1 MTLDDENLPDASS
14 RKGKLYRLYRLV
26 VLSFG
31 LLCVL
36 QASVN
41 ISLRL
46 TLYRK
51 SLDIEARFKALTEE
65 RDELKTKLVD
75 IVKANYSQQGWIY
88 FSGSFYYISSITK
101 TWQESRDDC
110 LQRGADLMIINS
122 KEEQSFTRQL
132 KDDLW
137 IGLTDTETEG
147 TWKWVDG
154 TPLKTSYWLDGEP
167 NSFEQAEEDCGESLG
182 IHGEQQHTGLSAK
195 SPTVQSIDCVQSMV
209 QSQ

>member
-75 IVKANYSQQGWIY
+75 IANSQQGWIY
-88 FSGSFYYISSITK
+88 FSGSFYYISSTTK

-154 TPLKTSYWLDGEP
+154 TPLNTRLDK
-167 NSFEQAEEDCGESLG
+167 SEESG
-182 IHGEQQHTGLSAK
+182 
-195 SPTVQSIDCVQSMV
+195 QS
-209 QSQ
+209 